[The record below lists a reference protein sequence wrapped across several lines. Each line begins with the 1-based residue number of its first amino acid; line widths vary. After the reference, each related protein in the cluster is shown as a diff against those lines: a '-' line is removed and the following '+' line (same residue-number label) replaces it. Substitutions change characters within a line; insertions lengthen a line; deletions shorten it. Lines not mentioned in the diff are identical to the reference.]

1 MAKREWD
8 IPVKQ
13 TRWCSKEKKARG
25 SLVVGSVAAP
35 SGGDDVLQWRRVRV
49 TLYPGKSGEKWRV
62 IEAIVG
68 NWEVGVREVLVLELR
83 RIVSIECL
91 HTFVLKIKN

>member
-1 MAKREWD
+1 M
-8 IPVKQ
+8 
-13 TRWCSKEKKARG
+13 
-25 SLVVGSVAAP
+25 
-35 SGGDDVLQWRRVRV
+35 

-68 NWEVGVREVLVLELR
+68 NWGVGVREVLVLELR